1 MENMLIPRFTI
12 RWLFLLMTVAG
23 VFFLVVSLALQGRI
37 WAIALSVS
45 LGSLVLVFL
54 MYALFFGLAFA
65 VVSIRRPFRHRPVLG
80 TPFAT
85 SEPPP
90 QLVPPQEPD
99 TF

>member
-1 MENMLIPRFTI
+1 MLIPRFTI
-12 RWLFLLMTVAG
+12 RWLLALMTVSS
-23 VFFLVVSLALQGRI
+23 VFFLVVSLAVQGKT

-45 LGSLVLVFL
+45 VASLGVAFT
-54 MYALFFGLAFA
+54 MYAVFFGMAYVMASTGSAFRRSP
-65 VVSIRRPFRHRPVLG
+65 VVG

-85 SEPPP
+85 AEPPP